1 LTNAGNVIAAASSFL
16 DVKAGS
22 IINNNA
28 TDGIEVDGTLQVDVG
43 TLELTGAGE
52 LRLVGGTIAGTSA
65 SDILDNDGNNIT
77 GYGTI
82 DNLVLQNGE
91 VAGSTIDANISG
103 KTLFI
108 NTGVNSISNNLLG
121 TLEATAGGIL
131 DVQSPLDNFGT
142 VTADGVLSSVASLVK
157 LEKAVTNETGA
168 KLQATNGATLE
179 LDATLTNAG
188 NVIAAASSFLDVKA
202 GSIINNNATDGI
214 EVDGTL
220 QVDVGTLELTGAGEL
235 RLVGGTIAG
244 TSASDILDN
253 DGNNITGY
261 GTIDNLV
268 LQNGEVAG
276 STIDANISGKTL
288 FINTGANS
296 ISNNLLGTLE
306 AKS

>member
-1 LTNAGNVIAAASSFL
+1 
-16 DVKAGS
+16 
-22 IINNNA
+22 
-28 TDGIEVDGTLQVDVG
+28 
-43 TLELTGAGE
+43 
-52 LRLVGGTIAGTSA
+52 
-65 SDILDNDGNNIT
+65 
-77 GYGTI
+77 
-82 DNLVLQNGE
+82 E

-220 QVDVGTLELTGAGEL
+220 QVDVGTLELPGAGEL

-276 STIDANISGKTL
+276 ST
-288 FINTGANS
+288 
-296 ISNNLLGTLE
+296 
-306 AKS
+306 